1 MQLVCRALVATV
13 VIVVGVCL
21 AQVFYSRLKPLAGTV
36 HTPQGFYGM
45 QGINRLGKA
54 APKPGSLRPPDPN
67 RRQDLD
73 LFSEG
78 AETDADY
85 MRMVHDVRLL
95 ITPYRV
101 LCQRMQQAEM
111 LLLVQI
117 EDTQQ
122 NQSGWLFGRGGELFA
137 HIHTVHRSAG
147 CCYDN
152 SLIDLRL
159 SWFNVHLQL
168 LTRETCCT

>member
-1 MQLVCRALVATV
+1 MELDR
-13 VIVVGVCL
+13 
-21 AQVFYSRLKPLAGTV
+21 PLIL
-36 HTPQGFYGM
+36 YGI

-85 MRMVHDVRLL
+85 MRMVHDVRPFKNL
-95 ITPYRV
+95 TDMHYV
-101 LCQRMQQAEM
+101 QQAHTS
-111 LLLVQI
+111 LLMQI

-122 NQSGWLFGRGGELFA
+122 NQSGWLFGRGGMQLVTWPLLCMTTD
-137 HIHTVHRSAG
+137 I
-147 CCYDN
+147 CYSN
-152 SLIDLRL
+152 FSK
-159 SWFNVHLQL
+159 SVQYVCSF
-168 LTRETCCT
+168 

>member
-1 MQLVCRALVATV
+1 
-13 VIVVGVCL
+13 
-21 AQVFYSRLKPLAGTV
+21 
-36 HTPQGFYGM
+36 M

-95 ITPYRV
+95 ITPYKV
-101 LCQRMQQAEM
+101 VCQSMQQAEL

-122 NQSGWLFGRGGELFA
+122 NQSGWLFGRGGKLFA
-137 HIHTVHRSAG
+137 HLPTVYRSAG
-147 CCYDN
+147 CCHDSN
-152 SLIDLRL
+152 LIDLGL
-159 SWFNVHLQL
+159 S
-168 LTRETCCT
+168 